1 MGKRS
6 DFVRYPQDAYD
17 TPAEA
22 VAPLLPHLVPCTRF
36 IEPCAGA
43 GYLVGHLKRAGHVL
57 IGAYD
62 LPNDA
67 RSARYAGIGG
77 GEIFVTNPPWSRP
90 ALHPIINNLSDQA
103 PTWLLIDAD
112 WVHTKQAIPYLPR
125 LQKIV
130 SIGRVRWIPDSP
142 YDGKDNACWHL
153 FDRSRLGEQ
162 APIYFIGRTDSARIH
177 GGRHD
182 RQR

>member
-6 DFVRYPQDAYD
+6 NYARFPRDFYD
-17 TPAEA
+17 TPAKA
-22 VAPLLPHLVPCTRF
+22 VAPLLPHLTPCTRF

-43 GYLVGHLKRAGHVL
+43 GYLVGHLESAGHVL
-57 IGAYD
+57 VGAYD

-67 RSARYAGIGG
+67 RSMRYEGIGG
-77 GEIFVTNPPWSRP
+77 GAVFVTNPPWSRP
-90 ALHPIINNLSDQA
+90 VLHPIINNLSDQA

-142 YDGKDNACWHL
+142 DDGKDKACWHL

-162 APIYFIGRTDSARIH
+162 APIHFIGRIGSARAASS
-177 GGRHD
+177 R
-182 RQR
+182 RAE